1 MDGNNQP
8 NGNNQPG
15 NQGQPTPPPRQ
26 DAPGQPANVF
36 HFVHQQAPFPYYQ
49 PPRGKGY
56 AASAAAT
63 VGCLLVIVGLGF
75 YYFRAQEKTVVV
87 EAPAPPPPAPVERI
101 VYRDRPA
108 PPPVEVKKPE
118 PPPPEPVAPP
128 PEPEPPPPPAMWTGI
143 WRSRDRKSSIR
154 LVETPR
160 GVTGFYSVT
169 NAVLAPGDVEGAV
182 VDGDG
187 LSFMAVINDRRF
199 GLRMEREGETAK
211 VVRWIDVDGL
221 REESRKL
228 KALRPRNNLEVAA
241 ILRKQQEIQTTM
253 RVAGPEHVK
262 DMGIFTREEAPVQV
276 RTR

>member
-1 MDGNNQP
+1 MGNAFGGMYVPYQQKRG
-8 NGNNQPG
+8 NGYLG
-15 NQGQPTPPPRQ
+15 
-26 DAPGQPANVF
+26 
-36 HFVHQQAPFPYYQ
+36 
-49 PPRGKGY
+49 
-56 AASAAAT
+56 AAGMTVALAA
-63 VGCLLVIVGLGF
+63 GMVGLG
-75 YYFRAQEKTVVV
+75 YYYLKPAPVIEKVV
-87 EAPAPPPPAPVERI
+87 EAPAPPAPAPVERI

-118 PPPPEPVAPP
+118 PPPPEPVKPP
-128 PEPEPPPPPAMWTGI
+128 PEPEPPPPPATWTGM

-169 NAVLAPGDVEGAV
+169 NAVLAPGDIEGAV

-199 GLRMEREGETAK
+199 GLRMERAGETAT
-211 VVRWIDVDGL
+211 VFRWVDVDGL

-253 RVAGPEHVK
+253 RVAGPEHAK
-262 DMGIFTREEAPVQV
+262 DMGAFTREEAPVQM